1 MTIIRAAQS
10 TTYLTSEA
18 LRARVIQA
26 GATSQAAKPEVSSS
40 STSMEELTA
49 SASVIYRQRQNEV
62 PKDNTYVHLEVWT
75 MPSWGHDPEKMRSY
89 GEIFS
94 GAMNAMD
101 GTYQE
106 FKQSLKKSSPDLANQ
121 DFGFSIDSKGDLVAT
136 GVSGEQKTKLT
147 QLINKIPG
155 FKELA
160 KDFAVGLMGFAK
172 AESNYG
178 LGRFK
183 LDLENFQQTI
193 DIGQAL
199 DSKHKNNDVT
209 GNWFFQLERKGQ
221 YDHERLKSV
230 RLSQHQ

>member
-1 MTIIRAAQS
+1 MTIVRAAQS

-62 PKDNTYVHLEVWT
+62 PADNTYGHLEVWT

-199 DSKHKNNDVT
+199 DSKHKNNDAT

-221 YDHERLKSV
+221 YDHERLKPV